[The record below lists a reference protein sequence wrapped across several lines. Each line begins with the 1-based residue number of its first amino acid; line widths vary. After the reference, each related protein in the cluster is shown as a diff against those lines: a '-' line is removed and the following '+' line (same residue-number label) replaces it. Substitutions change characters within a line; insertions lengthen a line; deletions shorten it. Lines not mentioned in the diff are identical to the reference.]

1 MNMCKYCK
9 EHNFTK
15 EEYLQ
20 FKENITA
27 VATAIRS
34 QLAYKGGVYYNT
46 SDIIH
51 YAADPIMKHFII
63 QELKNL
69 NIEFINN
76 DEFYRVVE

>member
-27 VATAIRS
+27 VATAIRG
-34 QLAYKGGVYYNT
+34 QLVYKGGVYYNT

-51 YAADPIMKHFII
+51 YAADPTMKHFII